1 MNPLQGS
8 SYNLQG
14 GSGISL
20 GNYNPQ
26 QGISLP
32 NSSPTGISLQT
43 PRPAAPAAQP
53 SSAPD
58 ISALLAQI
66 QASQAAY
73 APPLNLSSIYN
84 QASSKAASNVNPYY
98 TKQLQDF
105 QAQQAQ
111 EKALQQQQTQM
122 NIANLQTQLQ
132 NTLQGNQ
139 ITQGRTAQD
148 VLANEQQIGIKSDQT
163 QQDQGTQFDQA
174 RIAQAKQ
181 LAGQGLTT
189 SGVGQGQVAQSQTD
203 RNTQESR
210 QAADAAQQQQQQE
223 LFKNRTFEDLARS
236 GELAG
241 QAEKT
246 GETQQN
252 FDLNKFIQGQA
263 SQLQQQTQTLEQ
275 QRLQRVA
282 QETQAQAKLL
292 VNKFIQ
298 SLSNPAQRL
307 AAAQQYGGAF

>member
-1 MNPLQGS
+1 MANLQGS

-14 GSGISL
+14 GTGISL

-26 QGISLP
+26 QSISLP
-32 NSSPTGISLQT
+32 NSGPIGIPLQT
-43 PRPAAPAAQP
+43 PKTPAPQP

-66 QASQAAY
+66 KASQAAY
-73 APPLNLSSIYN
+73 APPLNLSNIYN
-84 QASSKAASNVNPYY
+84 QAGKTAASNVNPYY

-122 NIANLQTQLQ
+122 NITNLQTQLQ

-139 ITQGRTAQD
+139 ITQARTGQD
-148 VLANEQQIGIKSDQT
+148 VLANEQQIGIKADQA

-174 RIAQAKQ
+174 RIAQAQQ
-181 LAGQGLTT
+181 LANQGLTT
-189 SGVGQGQVAQSQTD
+189 SGIGQGQVAQSEVD
-203 RNTQESR
+203 RNTQEAR
-210 QAADAAQQQQQQE
+210 QAQDNQQQVQQQE
-223 LFKNRTFEDLARS
+223 LFKSRTFEDLARS
-236 GELAG
+236 GELATQG
-241 QAEKT
+241 EAT
-246 GETQQN
+246 GEKQAN
-252 FDLNKFIQGQA
+252 FDLDKFIQGQA
-263 SQLQQQTQTLEQ
+263 SQLQQQTQSLEQ
-275 QRLQRVA
+275 QRLQRIA

-292 VNKFIQ
+292 VNNFIQ

-307 AAAQQYGGAF
+307 AAAQQYGSAF